1 MGKYAAMA
9 ATRVKRRA
17 ELNDKRVAEGLEPIS
32 SKDYSK
38 MNPLPWEKTDK
49 GDSVDLET
57 KEPDD
62 SNVSNTGVSSKAAS
76 AYDKLKA
83 YVDAKYGSNTK
94 ESDGMSGPE
103 L

>member
-38 MNPLPWEKTDK
+38 MNPLPWEKKDK
-49 GDSVDLET
+49 SDSVDPET
-57 KEPDD
+57 KELD
-62 SNVSNTGVSSKAAS
+62 SSNSSNTGVSSKAAS

-83 YVDAKYGSNTK
+83 YVDAKYGSDAK